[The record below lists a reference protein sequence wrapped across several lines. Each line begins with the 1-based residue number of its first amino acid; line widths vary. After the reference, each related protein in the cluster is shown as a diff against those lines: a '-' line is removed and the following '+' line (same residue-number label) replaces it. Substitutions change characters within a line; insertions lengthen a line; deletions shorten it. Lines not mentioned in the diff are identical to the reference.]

1 MPEWR
6 RQDIE
11 LMGRAIA
18 LARRGLGRVEP
29 NPLVGCVVVRGGRI
43 LGEGYHRRF
52 GGRHAEIEALGRC
65 KGPTHGAT
73 VYVTLEPCCHHGK
86 TPPCTDALIAAGV
99 RRVVAAMRD
108 PFAAVAGRGFRRLRR
123 AGIDV
128 RVGLCGEQ
136 AHRLNAAY
144 LKLRT
149 KARPW
154 VILKWAQSLDGKI
167 ATRTGDSKWISSVQ
181 ARREAHRLRGRVD
194 AVIVGS
200 GTVRADDPM
209 LTCRH
214 VRARRTASRIV
225 VSGGL
230 RVHPRS
236 HLVRTAE
243 QVPTIVATTRAA
255 LRGHARKASVLRE
268 AGCEVVAV
276 GSRRGRVSLAE
287 LLGELGRR
295 EMTNVLVEGGGGLL
309 GGFFDDQLADEAVV
323 FVSAKLIG
331 GAAAP
336 GPLGG
341 TGVSRVLGGV
351 GQSDLVERRRV
362 GGDMMYRILLRDP
375 AAVNRHRGPKQA
387 SASQRRQVS

>member
-11 LMGRAIA
+11 LMGRAMA

-29 NPLVGCVVVRGGRI
+29 NPMVGCVVVRGGRV
-43 LGEGYHRRF
+43 LGEGYHRKF
-52 GGRHAEIEALGRC
+52 GGKHAEIEALVRC
-65 KGPTHGAT
+65 KGPTRGAT

-86 TPPCTDALIAAGV
+86 TPPCTDALFTAGV

-108 PFAAVAGRGFRRLRR
+108 PFAAVAGRGLARLRR
-123 AGIDV
+123 AGIEV
-128 RVGLCGEQ
+128 SVGLCGEQ
-136 AHRLNAAY
+136 ARRLNAAY

-149 KARPW
+149 EGRPW

-167 ATRTGDSKWISSVQ
+167 ATHTGHSKWISSAQ

-225 VSGGL
+225 MSGGL
-230 RVHPRS
+230 RIDPHSRV
-236 HLVRTAE
+236 VRTAG

-255 LRGHARKASVLRE
+255 LRRHARKASVLRK
-268 AGCEVVAV
+268 AGCEVLGV
-276 GSRRGRVSLAE
+276 GSRRGRVSLAG
-287 LLGELGRR
+287 LLDELGRR
-295 EMTNVLVEGGGGLL
+295 QMTNVLVEGGAELL
-309 GGFFDDQLADEAVV
+309 GAFFDDQLADEVVV
-323 FVSAKLIG
+323 FVSPQLIG

-341 TGVSRVLGGV
+341 TGVARVVGGV
-351 GQSDLVERRRV
+351 EQPDLVERRRI
-362 GGDMMYRILLRDP
+362 GGDMMHRILLRDP
-375 AAVNRHRGPKQA
+375 AKVNRRKGSKQA
-387 SASQRRQVS
+387 TASQRR

>member
-1 MPEWR
+1 MPGWR
-6 RQDIE
+6 QQDIE
-11 LMGRAIA
+11 LMGRAMA

-29 NPLVGCVVVRGGRI
+29 NPMVGCVVVRGGRV

-52 GGRHAEIEALGRC
+52 GGKHAEIEALDRC
-65 KGPTHGAT
+65 KGPARGAT

-108 PFAAVAGRGFRRLRR
+108 PFAAVAGRGFGRLRR
-123 AGIDV
+123 AGIEV
-128 RVGLCGEQ
+128 SVGLCGKQ
-136 AHRLNAAY
+136 ARRLNAAY

-149 KARPW
+149 EGRPW

-167 ATRTGDSKWISSVQ
+167 ATHTGHSQWISS
-181 ARREAHRLRGRVD
+181 AESRREAHRLRGRVD

-200 GTVRADDPM
+200 GTAGMDDPM

-230 RVHPRS
+230 RIDPHSR
-236 HLVRTAE
+236 LVRTAG

-255 LRGHARKASVLRE
+255 LRRHARKASVLRE
-268 AGCEVVAV
+268 AGCEVLGLAT
-276 GSRRGRVSLAE
+276 RRGRVSLAG
-287 LLGELGRR
+287 LLDELGRR
-295 EMTNVLVEGGGGLL
+295 QMTNVLVEGGGKLL
-309 GGFFDDQLADEAVV
+309 GGFFDDQLADEVVV
-323 FVSAKLIG
+323 FVSPQLIG

-336 GPLGG
+336 GA
-341 TGVSRVLGGV
+341 LGGV
-351 GQSDLVERRRV
+351 GLPRVSRELGQEDMVERRLV
-362 GGDMMYRILLRDP
+362 GGDMMYRIVLRDP
-375 AAVNRHRGPKQA
+375 ARMNRRRGSKQTTT
-387 SASQRRQVS
+387 SQRR

>member
-11 LMGRAIA
+11 LMGRAMA

-29 NPLVGCVVVRGGRI
+29 NPMVGCVVVRGDRI
-43 LGEGYHRRF
+43 LGEGYHRKF
-52 GGRHAEIEALGRC
+52 GGKHAEIEALDRC
-65 KGPTHGAT
+65 EGPARGAT

-108 PFAAVAGRGFRRLRR
+108 PFAAVAGRGFARLRR
-123 AGIDV
+123 AGIEV
-128 RVGLCGEQ
+128 SVGLCGEQ
-136 AHRLNAAY
+136 ARRLNAAY

-149 KARPW
+149 EGRPW

-167 ATRTGDSKWISSVQ
+167 ATRTGDSKWISSVE

-200 GTVRADDPM
+200 GTARVDDPM

-225 VSGGL
+225 VTGGL
-230 RVHPRS
+230 RIDPRCQ
-236 HLVRTAE
+236 LVRKAE

-255 LRGHARKASVLRE
+255 MRRHARVVDVLRE
-268 AGCEVVAV
+268 AGCEVLGV
-276 GSRRGRVSLAE
+276 GSTRGRVSLVGV
-287 LLGELGRR
+287 LDELGRR
-295 EMTNVLVEGGGGLL
+295 EMTNVLVEGGAELL
-309 GGFFDDQLADEAVV
+309 GAFFDDQLADEAVV
-323 FVSAKLIG
+323 FVSPKLIG

-341 TGVSRVLGGV
+341 AGVSRVLHGV
-351 GQSDLVERRRV
+351 GQPDLVECRRV
-362 GGDMMYRILLRDP
+362 GSDMMYRILLRDP
-375 AAVNRHRGPKQA
+375 AKVNRHRGPKQA
-387 SASQRRQVS
+387 TTSQRR